1 MTRLIYIVALTTFFF
16 SFLSQ
21 TSAQSNQT
29 VTNGD
34 IITSANFPGTG
45 CSYTWV
51 NSNPLIGLPAS
62 GTSNIQAFTAI
73 NSGDVPVTATI
84 TATPTATGF
93 AYIFSTIGQ
102 LTVIDLST
110 NQIINNTTTAFHA
123 FGETISP
130 DGKFIYVTDPSDNA
144 VLTLNASTYAI
155 EGYTPTGNNSAPRGI
170 TISPDGSKIYVTNE
184 HPNDIIGHG
193 TVDIINTVTHN
204 ITATIAVGES
214 PLGIV
219 LSPDGSKIYVANQ
232 GSNFLSVINAN
243 TGVAIGQIPLNQG
256 VSSLAFTHDGSQLY
270 VTTTS
275 GASVSVINTATNQVI
290 KTIDVGLNPISMA
303 VSSDDKKVYVVNE
316 DVHSVSVIDNQTK
329 TVIAT
334 IDLPGGESPF
344 SIYLSPDGTKA
355 YAVNQNGVI
364 SVINTAN
371 NSVTNSITTV
381 TGALSYGNFVSAGP
395 GCSSSPVTFTIT
407 VKPTSVV
414 PLITAGP
421 ASGAISTCVGSP
433 SASPYI
439 QQFTATGSNLTGA
452 VTVAAPNGFEVSLS
466 PGNGYS
472 SSLPLASSG
481 GSLNKTV
488 YVRSAAADGTGDI
501 SGNVIL
507 SSAGAANQSVAV
519 AGVVKALPTVNIAPN
534 QTVNSGAS
542 TTGVNF
548 TGTGST
554 FTWTNNAPEIGL
566 AASGT
571 GNISSFIAVNTGST
585 PVTADITVTPIP
597 TGFAYITNLNDNT
610 VSVINTTTYKI
621 VSTIPVGKQ
630 PEGVAISKDGQT
642 VYVTNFGSNNI
653 SVISASSNT
662 VTSTINVGQGPYQ
675 VILSPDDSKLY
686 VSNPDGNTISEI
698 NIATGTVINTFAV
711 GANPNGIRLSAD
723 GTYLYAASALTSEV
737 YVINTATNALIATI
751 PVGIVPMDLVIS
763 PDGGRVFVIS
773 SGSTDISVI
782 NTVNNTVIKTIH
794 VGTNLQAICISPDG
808 SKIYISDIGTNE
820 ILVYNTATYD
830 LITSIH
836 VGDQPEGISLTP
848 DGSRLFTA
856 NQTSNTVSIINTQ
869 DNTVINTIAVGNA
882 PASIG
887 KFISAGSGCVG
898 TPTTFAITVNPSST
912 PSITASTVTGNIIG
926 CEGLASPNIQQFTVS
941 GSGLTANITATAPSN
956 FEISLNATTVYSGN
970 LTLTQTDGTVSNTII
985 YVRSSATAPA
995 GSISGNVNLT
1005 STGATSQPV
1014 VVSGIINAIPTVNT
1028 VVSQIL
1034 TSGAATSPVNFS
1046 GTATTYNWVN
1056 DTPGIGLV
1064 ANGTGDIPSFTS
1076 INSTANPIIATIMAT
1091 PLNSTNCNGTPIL
1104 FTITVNP
1111 TPIPATLTATAN
1123 LTPLAT
1129 IYGTPSTAESFDVS
1143 GTNISGGI
1151 LVTPPTGFEVS
1162 SNGIAFNS
1170 KTTINGN
1177 GSISS
1182 APVYVRL
1189 AATTPVGNYSDNIA
1203 VSTNNVTSV
1212 NVLIPIGSVSPAPLT
1227 ITADNQTKPYGAVN
1241 PVLTVTYLG
1250 FVNNDGLGQLSS
1262 QPTITTTATTQSPI
1276 AQYPILASDA
1286 VSPNYTF
1293 TYLPG
1298 ILTVEPSLSLLS
1310 IPNTFTP
1317 NGDGINDTWDIKYLD
1332 YYPKSTVIIFDRWGQ
1347 KVFSSIGYP
1356 IPWDGTY
1363 KGTALS
1369 SGTYYYIIDRK
1380 NGQSVVSGW
1389 LAIVR

>member
-1 MTRLIYIVALTTFFF
+1 MTRLIYVVALTTFFF

-34 IITSANFPGTG
+34 ITAAANFPGAG
-45 CSYTWV
+45 CNYTWV
-51 NSNPLIGLPAS
+51 NNNPFIGLPAS
-62 GTSNIQAFTAI
+62 GSGNIQAFTAI
-73 NSGDVPVTATI
+73 NSGNVPVTATI
-84 TATPTATGF
+84 TATPTTAGF

-110 NQIINNTTTAFHA
+110 NQIINNTTTTFHA

-130 DGKFIYVTDPSDNA
+130 DGKFIYVTDPSNNA
-144 VLTLNASTYAI
+144 VITLNATTYAI

-170 TISPDGSKIYVTNE
+170 TISPDGNNIYVTNE
-184 HPNDIIGHG
+184 HPFDILGHG
-193 TVDIINTVTHN
+193 TVDIINTATHN

-219 LSPDGSKIYVANQ
+219 LSPDGSKLYVANQ
-232 GSNFLSVINAN
+232 GSNFISVINAN
-243 TGVAIGQIPLNQG
+243 TGVAIGKIPLDQG
-256 VSSLAFTHDGSQLY
+256 VSSLAITHDGSQLY
-270 VTTTS
+270 ITGG
-275 GASVSVINTATNQVI
+275 GASVSVISTATNQLI
-290 KTIDVGLNPISMA
+290 KTIGVGLGPIAMTI
-303 VSSDDKKVYVVNE
+303 SSDDKKVYVVNE
-316 DVHSVSVIDNQTK
+316 DLRSVSVIDNQTK

-334 IDLPGGESPF
+334 IDLPGGQSPF

-407 VKPTSVV
+407 VKPTAAV

-421 ASGAISTCVGSP
+421 VSGEISTCAGSP
-433 SASPYI
+433 SALPYI
-439 QQFTATGSNLTGA
+439 QQFTATCSKLAAA
-452 VTVAAPNGFEVSLS
+452 VTVAAPKGFEVSLS

-472 SSLPLASSG
+472 SSLTLAPSG
-481 GSLNKTV
+481 GSLKKTI
-488 YVRSAAADGTGDI
+488 YVRSAAADNTGDI
-501 SGNVIL
+501 SGSVIL

-519 AGVVKALPTVNIAPN
+519 AGVVNALPTVNIVPN
-534 QTVNSGAS
+534 QTVNNGAL
-542 TTGVNF
+542 TKAVDF

-554 FTWTNNAPEIGL
+554 FTWTNNTPGIGL

-571 GNISSFIAVNTGST
+571 GNISPFTAVNTGST
-585 PVTADITVTPIP
+585 PVTANITVTPIP
-597 TGFAYITNLNDNT
+597 RGFAYITNLNDNT

-630 PEGVAISKDGQT
+630 PIGVAISKDGQT
-642 VYVTNFGSNNI
+642 VYVTNLGSNNI

-675 VILSPDDSKLY
+675 AILSPDDSKLY
-686 VSNPDGNTISEI
+686 VSNPGGNTISEI
-698 NIATGTVINTFAV
+698 NIATGTVINTFLV

-723 GTYLYAASALTSEV
+723 GTYLYAASALTSNV

-751 PVGIVPMDLVIS
+751 PVGVIPMDLVIS
-763 PDGGRVFVIS
+763 PDGSRVYVIS
-773 SGSTDISVI
+773 AGSTDISVI
-782 NTVNNTVIKTIH
+782 NTVNNTLIKTIH

-808 SKIYISDIGTNE
+808 SKIYISDIGNNE
-820 ILVYNTATYD
+820 ILVYDTATYD
-830 LITSIH
+830 LITSIP
-836 VGDQPEGISLTP
+836 VGYQPEGISLTP
-848 DGSRLFTA
+848 DGSRLYTA
-856 NQTSNTVSIINTQ
+856 NQTSNTVSVINTQ
-869 DNTVINTIAVGNA
+869 DNAVINTIPVGNA

-887 KFISAGSGCVG
+887 KFISAGFGCVG
-898 TPTTFAITVNPSST
+898 TPTTFTITVNPLST

-926 CEGLASPNIQQFTVS
+926 CEGLVSPNIQQFTVS
-941 GSGLTANITATAPSN
+941 GSRLTANITATAPLN
-956 FEISLNATTVYSGN
+956 FEISLNATTGYSSS
-970 LTLTQTDGTVSNTII
+970 LTLTQTSGTVSNTII
-985 YVRSSATAPA
+985 YVRSSAIAPA
-995 GSISGNVNLT
+995 GSISSNVHLT
-1005 STGATSQPV
+1005 STGATIQPV
-1014 VVSGIINAIPTVNT
+1014 VVSGIIKAIPTVNA
-1028 VVSQIL
+1028 VISQIL
-1034 TSGAATSPVNFS
+1034 TSGAPTSPVNFS

-1056 DTPGIGLV
+1056 DTPGVGL
-1064 ANGTGDIPSFTS
+1064 ASNGTGNIPSFAS
-1076 INSTANPIIATIMAT
+1076 VNNTANPIIATIMVT

-1104 FTITVNP
+1104 FTITVSP
-1111 TPIPATLTATAN
+1111 KPIPATLTTTAN

-1129 IYGTPSTAESFDVS
+1129 IYGTPSTAESFGVS

-1151 LVTPPTGFEVS
+1151 LVTPTTGFEVS
-1162 SNGIAFNS
+1162 SNGTAFNTQ
-1170 KTTINGN
+1170 TTINGN

-1189 AATTPVGNYSDNIA
+1189 AATTPVGNYSGNIA
-1203 VSTNNVTSV
+1203 VSTNNTTSV
-1212 NVLIPIGSVSPAPLT
+1212 NVLIPISRVSPAPLT
-1227 ITADNQTKPYGAVN
+1227 ITANNQTKPYGAVN
-1241 PVLTVTYLG
+1241 PALTVTYLG
-1250 FVNNDGLGQLSS
+1250 FVNNDGPGQLSS

-1298 ILTVEPSLSLLS
+1298 ILTIEPSLSLLS

-1317 NGDGINDTWDIKYLD
+1317 NGDGINDTWDVKYLD
-1332 YYPKSTVIIFDRWGQ
+1332 YYPKATVIIFNRWGE
-1347 KVFSSIGYP
+1347 KVFSSVGYP

-1369 SGTYYYIIDRK
+1369 SGTYYYIIDPK
-1380 NGQSVVSGW
+1380 NEQSVFSGW
-1389 LAIVR
+1389 LAIIR